1 MHTACQVWYTEC
13 MVRKI
18 IHVDMDAF
26 YAAIEQRD
34 DPSLRGKPVVVGGSP
49 ERRGVVCTASY
60 EARKFGVRSAMA
72 MRTAVKLC
80 PNAAIRRPDF
90 TRYTAVSR
98 ALYDIY
104 REYTDLVEPLSLDEC
119 YLDVTEN
126 KKGIGTATEIA
137 REIRKRIR
145 DELHLTASA
154 GVAPNKFLAKVASD
168 MRKPDGMYVVKPH
181 QVDAFVAALDV
192 KHIWGVGRVTREK
205 LYAMNIHTCA
215 DLQALPVTSLRRRF
229 GKFGTELYCFA
240 RGIDERP
247 VIEHH
252 ESRSVGSETTFAE
265 DSTDT
270 AFITEALRAEIEHI
284 AERLQRKKLAG
295 RTVTLKVKYGD
306 FTVITRRTT
315 MAERLSAADAIL
327 AACVSL
333 YPATEIGTRP
343 VRLIGA
349 TVSGF
354 EEKKAPPGGQGELAI
369 E

>member
-1 MHTACQVWYTEC
+1 MPS
-13 MVRKI
+13 RKI
-18 IHVDMDAF
+18 IHIDMDAF

-34 DPSLRGKPVVVGGSP
+34 DPSLRGKPVIVGGSP

-60 EARKFGVRSAMA
+60 EARKFGVHSAMA
-72 MRTAVKLC
+72 VRTALKLC
-80 PNAAIRRPDF
+80 PKAMLRHPDF

-137 REIRKRIR
+137 REIRRRIR

-168 MRKPDGMYVVKPH
+168 MRKPDGLYVIKPH
-181 QVDAFVAALDV
+181 QVEAFVRTLDV
-192 KHIWGVGRVTREK
+192 QHIWGVGRVTREK
-205 LYAMNIHTCA
+205 LYAMGIHTCT
-215 DLQALPVTSLRRRF
+215 DLEAVPVTTLRRRF
-229 GKFGTELYCFA
+229 GKFGNELYEFA

-247 VIEHH
+247 VVAHH
-252 ESRSVGSETTFAE
+252 ESKSVGSETTFAV
-265 DSTDT
+265 DSIDT
-270 AFITEALRAEIEHI
+270 EFIRDALRAEIAHI
-284 AERLQRKKLAG
+284 AERLSRKKLAG

-306 FTVITRRTT
+306 FTVITRRATKS
-315 MAERLSAADAIL
+315 ERLSSADDIL
-327 AACVSL
+327 SACVSL
-333 YPATEIGTRP
+333 FPATEIGSRP

-349 TVSGF
+349 SVSGF
-354 EEKKAPPGGQGELAI
+354 DEKTAKASAQGELPMD
-369 E
+369 